1 VGVQISNGNGSFGGV
16 LQYSTGFNSY
26 PYSVAVGDFN
36 KDNYFDVVA
45 ANYGT
50 NNIGIFFGY
59 GNGSFATMLPYFMG
73 DNSRPVEVTV
83 NDLNLDN
90 CSDIIVVNSESN
102 NVYILFGNGNGS
114 FPSKTIYS
122 TSFGSLPYGVTITDF
137 NNDGIP
143 DMVIV
148 TAGTSEVLLVQ
159 GYGNGTFGNEISY
172 AMGYNFD
179 PYAVAVG
186 RFTGN
191 NWIDI
196 AIADYGGDDVE
207 ILLKTC

>member
-1 VGVQISNGNGSFGGV
+1 MDHLQHKKMYFIDIQSRPQYITTGDVNNDNLSDIAVANSGSDNVGVF
-16 LQYSTGFNSY
+16 L
-26 PYSVAVGDFN
+26 
-36 KDNYFDVVA
+36 
-45 ANYGT
+45 
-50 NNIGIFFGY
+50 GY
-59 GNGSFATMLPYFMG
+59 GNGSFAPPETYFLGLYSDPQYVITG
-73 DNSRPVEVTV
+73 DFNGDHQVDIATANS
-83 NDLNLDN
+83 NDD
-90 CSDIIVVNSESN
+90 SIS
-102 NVYILFGNGNGS
+102 ILFGYGNGS

-122 TSFGSLPYGVTITDF
+122 TGFGSLPYGVTITDF

-148 TAGTSEVLLVQ
+148 TADTSEVLLVQ
-159 GYGNGTFGNEISY
+159 GYGNGTFGNEASY

-186 RFTGN
+186 RFTEN

>member
-1 VGVQISNGNGSFGGV
+1 
-16 LQYSTGFNSY
+16 
-26 PYSVAVGDFN
+26 
-36 KDNYFDVVA
+36 
-45 ANYGT
+45 
-50 NNIGIFFGY
+50 
-59 GNGSFATMLPYFMG
+59 
-73 DNSRPVEVTV
+73 V

-102 NVYILFGNGNGS
+102 NVYILFGNCNGS

-122 TSFGSLPYGVTITDF
+122 TSFGSLPCGVTITDF

-159 GYGNGTFGNEISY
+159 RYGNGTFGNQTFY
-172 AMGYNFD
+172 AMGYNLD

-186 RFTGN
+186 SFTEN

-196 AIADYGGDDVE
+196 AIADYGGNNVE